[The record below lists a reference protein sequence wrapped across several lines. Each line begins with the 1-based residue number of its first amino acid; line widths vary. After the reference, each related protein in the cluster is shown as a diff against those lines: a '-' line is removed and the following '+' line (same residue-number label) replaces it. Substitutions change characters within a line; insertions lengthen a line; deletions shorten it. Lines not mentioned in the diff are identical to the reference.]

1 MRGNNVRSGER
12 LKRKRSARMK
22 AERSLPQGNEK
33 MMKSLEPDTPPPTEA
48 PASDRA
54 GDLQEQLLSLPIL
67 YKVLFAN
74 ALIVLAGAVFGTY
87 TTVRFVHEDVVPTRE
102 GLMLLFGGVG
112 VVLSLAVNYWVLRV
126 AFEPLDSLERVA
138 SAVRHGDFSARTE
151 PWRFGDPQLSR
162 FADTFNETLD
172 ELQRDREQIQ
182 SLADQVIQAQE
193 EERRRISRELHD
205 DTAQV
210 LFAQLLRVTAL
221 KHSSNQELRATAEAL
236 ENLTVEAIESVRR
249 LALELRPPALDDLGL
264 RDALADLAQ
273 RFEDQ
278 LGIPITLEVG
288 GLRGRLAG
296 EVELVLY
303 RVAQEALTNVGKHA
317 RATRVNLKLACD
329 DSGVTVTIE
338 DDGRGFDPVLKS
350 VRDGRGIGLGLFGME
365 ERVGLVG
372 GTLSIDKVDPHGTRI
387 AAHIPLNGDEPVL
400 SGVSRRRRATGIS

>member
-1 MRGNNVRSGER
+1 MESVQSDPAHPEGEESASG
-12 LKRKRSARMK
+12 KSA
-22 AERSLPQGNEK
+22 A
-33 MMKSLEPDTPPPTEA
+33 
-48 PASDRA
+48 
-54 GDLQEQLLSLPIL
+54 LQEQLLSLPIL
-67 YKVLFAN
+67 YKVLIAN

-87 TTVRFVHEDVVPTRE
+87 VTARFVHEDIVPRRE
-102 GLMLLFGGVG
+102 GLMLLFGGLG

-172 ELQRDREQIQ
+172 ELQQDREQIQ

-221 KHSSNQELRATAEAL
+221 KHSSDPELRSTAEEL
-236 ENLTVEAIESVRR
+236 EDLTVEAIESVRR

-264 RDALADLAQ
+264 HDALADLAQ
-273 RFEDQ
+273 RFEAQ
-278 LGIPITLEVG
+278 LGIPISLKMSGT
-288 GLRGRLAG
+288 RGRLAS

-303 RVAQEALTNVGKHA
+303 RVAQEALTNAGKHA
-317 RATRVNLKLACD
+317 RATRIVLELVRSD
-329 DSGVTVTIE
+329 TGVTMRIE
-338 DDGRGFDPVLKS
+338 DDGRGFDPALTS
-350 VRDGRGIGLGLFGME
+350 ARDGRGIGLGLFGME
-365 ERVGLVG
+365 ERVGLVD
-372 GTLSIDKVDPHGTRI
+372 GTLSIDRIDPHGTRI
-387 AAHIPLNGDEPVL
+387 TARIPLIEDTPAV
-400 SGVSRRRRATGIS
+400 SGASRRRRALDVS

>member
-1 MRGNNVRSGER
+1 MESVQSDPAHPEREESASG
-12 LKRKRSARMK
+12 KSA
-22 AERSLPQGNEK
+22 A
-33 MMKSLEPDTPPPTEA
+33 
-48 PASDRA
+48 
-54 GDLQEQLLSLPIL
+54 LQEQLLSLPIL
-67 YKVLFAN
+67 YKVLIAN

-87 TTVRFVHEDVVPTRE
+87 VTARFVHEDIVPRRE
-102 GLMLLFGGVG
+102 GLMLLFGGLG

-172 ELQRDREQIQ
+172 ELQQDREQIQ

-221 KHSSNQELRATAEAL
+221 KHSSDPELRATAEEL
-236 ENLTVEAIESVRR
+236 EDLTVEAIESVRR

-264 RDALADLAQ
+264 HDALADLAQ
-273 RFEDQ
+273 RFEAQ
-278 LGIPITLEVG
+278 LAIPISLKMSG
-288 GLRGRLAG
+288 ARGRLAS

-303 RVAQEALTNVGKHA
+303 RVAQEALTNAGKHA
-317 RATRVNLKLACD
+317 RATRIVLELVRSD
-329 DSGVTVTIE
+329 TEVTMRIE
-338 DDGRGFDPVLKS
+338 DDGRGFDTALAWA
-350 VRDGRGIGLGLFGME
+350 RDGRGIGLGLFGME

-372 GTLSIDKVDPHGTRI
+372 GTLSIDRMDPHGTRV
-387 AAHIPLNGDEPVL
+387 AARIPLSGDTPAL
-400 SGVSRRRRATGIS
+400 SGASRRRRALDVS

>member
-1 MRGNNVRSGER
+1 MSP
-12 LKRKRSARMK
+12 A
-22 AERSLPQGNEK
+22 
-33 MMKSLEPDTPPPTEA
+33 EA
-48 PASDRA
+48 PSSERA
-54 GDLQEQLLSLPIL
+54 GDIQEQLLSLPIL

-221 KHSSNQELRATAEAL
+221 KHSSNQELRTTAEAL

-278 LGIPITLEVG
+278 LGIPVTLEVG
-288 GLRGRLAG
+288 GLRGRLAS

-317 RATRVNLKLACD
+317 RATRADLKLVCD
-329 DSGVTVTIE
+329 DRGVTVTIE
-338 DDGRGFDPVLKS
+338 DDGRGFDPVLNS

-372 GTLSIDKVDPHGTRI
+372 GTLSIDRVDPHGMRI
-387 AAHIPLNGDEPVL
+387 AAHIPLSGDEPVL

>member
-1 MRGNNVRSGER
+1 MESVQSDPAYPGGEE
-12 LKRKRSARMK
+12 SAR
-22 AERSLPQGNEK
+22 R
-33 MMKSLEPDTPPPTEA
+33 KSA
-48 PASDRA
+48 A
-54 GDLQEQLLSLPIL
+54 LQEQLLSLPIL
-67 YKVLFAN
+67 YKVLIAN

-87 TTVRFVHEDVVPTRE
+87 VTARFVHEDIVPRRE
-102 GLMLLFGGVG
+102 GLMLLFGGLG

-172 ELQRDREQIQ
+172 ELQQDREQIQ

-221 KHSSNQELRATAEAL
+221 KHSSDPELRATAEEL
-236 ENLTVEAIESVRR
+236 EDLTVEAIESVRR

-264 RDALADLAQ
+264 HDALADLAQ
-273 RFEDQ
+273 RFEAQ
-278 LGIPITLEVG
+278 LGIPISLKMSG
-288 GLRGRLAG
+288 ARGRLAS

-303 RVAQEALTNVGKHA
+303 RVAQEALTNAGKHA
-317 RATRVNLKLACD
+317 RATRIVLELVRSD
-329 DSGVTVTIE
+329 TEVTMRIE
-338 DDGRGFDPVLKS
+338 DDGRGFDTALAWA
-350 VRDGRGIGLGLFGME
+350 RDGRGIGLGLFGME

-372 GTLSIDKVDPHGTRI
+372 GTLSIDRIDPHGTQVMAR
-387 AAHIPLNGDEPVL
+387 IPLSGGTPAL
-400 SGVSRRRRATGIS
+400 SGASRRRRALDVS

>member
-1 MRGNNVRSGER
+1 
-12 LKRKRSARMK
+12 
-22 AERSLPQGNEK
+22 
-33 MMKSLEPDTPPPTEA
+33 MKSVQSD
-48 PASDRA
+48 PAHPEEEESA
-54 GDLQEQLLSLPIL
+54 SGKSAALQEQLLSLPIL
-67 YKVLFAN
+67 YKVLIAN

-87 TTVRFVHEDVVPTRE
+87 VTARFVHEDIVPRRE
-102 GLMLLFGGVG
+102 GLMLLFGGLG

-162 FADTFNETLD
+162 FADTFNETLN
-172 ELQRDREQIQ
+172 ELQQDREQIQ

-221 KHSSNQELRATAEAL
+221 KHSSDPELRSTAEEL
-236 ENLTVEAIESVRR
+236 EDLTVEAIESVRR

-264 RDALADLAQ
+264 HDALADLAQ
-273 RFEDQ
+273 RFEAQ
-278 LGIPITLEVG
+278 LGIPISLKMSG
-288 GLRGRLAG
+288 ARGRLAS

-303 RVAQEALTNVGKHA
+303 RVAQEALTNAGKHA
-317 RATRVNLKLACD
+317 RATRIVLELVRSD
-329 DSGVTVTIE
+329 TGVTMRIE
-338 DDGRGFDPVLKS
+338 DDGRGFDPALAS
-350 VRDGRGIGLGLFGME
+350 ARDGRGIGLGLFGME

-372 GTLSIDKVDPHGTRI
+372 GTLSIDRIDPHGTRI
-387 AAHIPLNGDEPVL
+387 TARIPLIGDTPAV
-400 SGVSRRRRATGIS
+400 SGASRRRRALDVS

>member
-1 MRGNNVRSGER
+1 MKKSGSDISGQAQASSGE
-12 LKRKRSARMK
+12 
-22 AERSLPQGNEK
+22 Q
-33 MMKSLEPDTPPPTEA
+33 
-48 PASDRA
+48 ASD
-54 GDLQEQLLSLPIL
+54 LQAQLLSLPIL
-67 YKVLFAN
+67 YKVLIAN

-87 TTVRFVHEDVVPTRE
+87 ATVRFVHEDVMPRRE
-102 GLMLLFGGVG
+102 GLMLLFGGLG

-126 AFEPLDSLERVA
+126 AFEPLDSLEHAA

-172 ELQRDREQIQ
+172 ELQRDREHIQ

-221 KHSSNQELRATAEAL
+221 KDSPDPELRATAEAL

-273 RFEDQ
+273 RFRDQ
-278 LGIPITLEVG
+278 LNFPLTVEIV
-288 GLRGRLAG
+288 GLRGRLAS

-317 RATRVNLKLACD
+317 GATKVKLQLVRG
-329 DSGVTVTIE
+329 DSAVTMRIE
-338 DDGRGFDPVLKS
+338 DNGSGFDLAMHS
-350 VRDGRGIGLGLFGME
+350 ASDGRGIGLGLFGME

-372 GTLSIDKVDPHGTRI
+372 GTLSIDSCDPHGTRI
-387 AAHIPLNGDEPVL
+387 TAHIPLNGDCTTL
-400 SGVSRRRRATGIS
+400 SRASRRRRAMEAT